1 MEILKL
7 QFETVEKAEAVENLL
22 NKCNM
27 VRLGSAIVVLKT
39 MRNCD
44 EIISAMVDYD
54 GHTCEVSNQDEHG
67 LIDSIGVG
75 FWF

>member
-7 QFETVEKAEAVENLL
+7 QFETIEKAEEAEKLL
-22 NKCNM
+22 NGCNM
-27 VRLGSAIVVLKT
+27 VRLGSAVVVLKT
-39 MRNCD
+39 IHNCD
-44 EIISAMVDYD
+44 EIINAMVDY
-54 GHTCEVSNQDEHG
+54 GGYTCEVSNQDEHE

>member
-1 MEILKL
+1 MEIIKL
-7 QFETVEKAEAVENLL
+7 QFENVEKAREVENLL
-22 NKCNM
+22 NGCNM

-39 MRNCD
+39 MHNCD

-54 GHTCEVSNQDEHG
+54 GYTCEVSNQDEHE